1 MIGMLAGMSV
11 VALGGT
17 FVLALVVA
25 ALVPASTR
33 GLKSRPNPVAE
44 YDDAVAEIERMIAR
58 DAGIVRR
65 ACRSTLLTHNKKTA
79 RVVVCFHGLTD
90 SPLQFSAFG
99 TAIFETGANV
109 VAIRLPY
116 HGLGGAEV
124 GGLSRL
130 DATAYCDYADK
141 TIDLAHGLGEEV
153 DVIGVSA
160 GGVVAAWVGQ
170 NRSDVRRSIAVA
182 PALGAAAGPS
192 FGSAG
197 IANLSTKVRSLE
209 LLWGPSIELVH
220 SGMPL
225 GALAE
230 TFRLGK
236 AVTLASQD
244 SAPAAESRTCI
255 SICPTDSSTSR
266 PCSCACS
273 GFRWAG
279 RPSVSTR

>member
-1 MIGMLAGMSV
+1 M
-11 VALGGT
+11 
-17 FVLALVVA
+17 
-25 ALVPASTR
+25 
-33 GLKSRPNPVAE
+33 
-44 YDDAVAEIERMIAR
+44 
-58 DAGIVRR
+58 
-65 ACRSTLLTHNKKTA
+65 
-79 RVVVCFHGLTD
+79 
-90 SPLQFSAFG
+90 
-99 TAIFETGANV
+99 
-109 VAIRLPY
+109 
-116 HGLGGAEV
+116 
-124 GGLSRL
+124 
-130 DATAYCDYADK
+130 
-141 TIDLAHGLGEEV
+141 
-153 DVIGVSA
+153 IGVSA

-197 IANLSTKVRSLE
+197 IANLSTKVRNLE
-209 LLWGPSIELVH
+209 LPWGPSIELVH

-244 SAPAAESRTCI
+244 RTCF
-255 SICPTDSSTSR
+255 SICPTGSSTSR

-273 GFRWAG
+273 GFCWAG